1 MAPVEAVMQKNNK
14 YAHQE
19 EVDFFPPLFFL
30 NRENKIYKNLG
41 GKKEKMRTK
50 TKVLALVEIAIVLCS
65 LFLVALPAIAA
76 EQTTQKMSAS
86 EVTAASEIYEPGPL
100 DVFGNANNDKTIDM
114 RDTTYIKLVIFGKKP
129 KTDLADAN
137 YDGKV
142 SMLDVGQT
150 KLIILGKEK
159 KLTYIDILGE
169 AETVNKPI
177 KRLANLGWAG
187 LELARSLDAMD
198 ILLPIVGYD
207 RSKQPIFYPEFSKWP
222 AVGTGSN
229 TDFEYVLS
237 LNPDAVQTN
246 IERSSYVVGGLEKK
260 RVFQEKFPGIPLIS
274 LNMREVEYI
283 SRTTRTYGY
292 IIDRKDE
299 AEEFVD
305 WWEGYYNLFK
315 SRTEGLSEDERPR
328 VYVEC
333 WNPYYTPGSGNRM
346 GQPILLAGGY
356 NIVDQ
361 IVGPDDPEYVK
372 YIQVDP
378 EWVIVQNPEFIF
390 RAQHSPLEE
399 MGYETDDPSYFVAV
413 RQEILG
419 RPELANVGALKNGR
433 VYIIHNG
440 LLTLPGLSI
449 IGPAYMGKVLQPE
462 LFKDIDPQAIHQ
474 EFIDRF
480 CPGLDFNVRE
490 HGVFVYPPYEEWSV

>member
-1 MAPVEAVMQKNNK
+1 MKKN
-14 YAHQE
+14 
-19 EVDFFPPLFFL
+19 
-30 NRENKIYKNLG
+30 
-41 GKKEKMRTK
+41 
-50 TKVLALVEIAIVLCS
+50 KVLTLVEIAILLCS
-65 LFLVALPAIAA
+65 VFLVAPALAA
-76 EQTTQKMSAS
+76 DQTTQKVSAS
-86 EVTAASEIYEPGPL
+86 TVTAASEIYEPGPL
-100 DVFGNANNDKTIDM
+100 DVFGNANEDNTIDM

-129 KTDLADAN
+129 RTDLADAN

-187 LELARSLDAMD
+187 LDLARSLDAMD
-198 ILLPIVGYD
+198 IQLPVVGWD
-207 RSKQPIFYPEFSKWP
+207 RSSQPICYPEFSKWP
-222 AVGTGSN
+222 VVGYTVDN
-229 TDFEYVLS
+229 CDFEYVLS
-237 LNPDAVQTN
+237 LHPDAVQTN
-246 IERSSYVVGGLEKK
+246 IERSSSAVDGLETK
-260 RVFQEKFPGIPLIS
+260 RVFQEKFQGIPLIS
-274 LNMREVEYI
+274 LNMREIGYI

-328 VYVEC
+328 VYVEL
-333 WNPYYTPGSGNRM
+333 WRPYLTPGSGNRF

-372 YIQVDP
+372 NFQVDP
-378 EWVIVQNPEFIF
+378 EWVIEQNPEFIF
-390 RAQHSPLEE
+390 KDEYKPYGETS
-399 MGYETDDPSYFVAV
+399 YETDNPTVFAAA
-413 RQEILG
+413 RQKILD
-419 RPELANVGALKNGR
+419 RPELANVDTVKNKR
-433 VYIIHNG
+433 VYIIYND
-440 LLTLPGLSI
+440 LLTIPGLSI

-462 LFKDIDPQAIHQ
+462 LFKDIDPRAMHQ

-480 CPGLDFNVRE
+480 CPGLNFNVRE